1 MTTRHVVL
9 DDQQHD
15 FVEALVRTGRYRDIN
30 EVLREGLRLVEERE
44 LLMTARLDALQEAAD
59 QGWADIAAG
68 RYRDI
73 ADDELGGFIAQLGEQ
88 AAARTPTRE

>member
-68 RYRDI
+68 RYCDI
-73 ADDELGGFIAQLGEQ
+73 ADDKLSGFIAQSRRLG
-88 AAARTPTRE
+88 